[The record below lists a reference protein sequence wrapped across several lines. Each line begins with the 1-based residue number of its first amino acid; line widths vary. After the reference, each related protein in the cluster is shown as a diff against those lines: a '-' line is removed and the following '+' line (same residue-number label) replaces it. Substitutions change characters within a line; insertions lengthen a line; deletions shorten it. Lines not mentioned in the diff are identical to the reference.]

1 MDPEFERTIK
11 DNISVIHKLCRVYTF
26 NQDEYEQL
34 FQEMQIQVW
43 RSLGNFRG
51 DAKLSTWV
59 YRICIN
65 CALSFR
71 AKIVRHKQRFESLDG
86 KVFVFPTPD
95 TSENEQ
101 RERLYS
107 AIRELK
113 SVDRAIVSLYLDDK
127 SYEETAEILGLS
139 TTNVATRLMRLKRQL
154 AEKLSNE

>member
-1 MDPEFERTIK
+1 MEPEFEWTIK
-11 DNISVIHKLCRVYTF
+11 ENAGLIHKLCRVYTF
-26 NQDEYEQL
+26 NRDEYEQL

-51 DAKLSTWV
+51 EAKLSTWV

-65 CALSFR
+65 CALNFR
-71 AKIVRHKQRFESLDG
+71 ANIVRHKQRYECLDG
-86 KVFVFPTPD
+86 KDFVYPTPD
-95 TSENEQ
+95 TSDDEH